1 MRWQWIALGCAVGFL
16 FAESVGRVAAAVI
29 PFAAAY
35 LAARFVRPLG
45 VRLAKLARMKEVPFC
60 AVYAVLVL
68 FGAGYALTV
77 LSGRLLT
84 ELWQLIGR
92 LPDAAEDI
100 AELLTGL
107 VHLLP
112 FAASEERLGQFYGI
126 VSHALEEA
134 AAFVGNKGAELLGQ
148 AVQSIGGGVMSV
160 FMGAVAF
167 VYLTADLPGAS
178 KCVRALLPEKW
189 KPKLSAWMGETSSV
203 VFSYIRACFT
213 LCLVTTVELSAG
225 LTLIGAENPLAAAVI
240 TAVVDA
246 LPVFGCSA
254 VLVPWAAW
262 KFLSGNAAMG
272 AGLLVLLAVTYAVR
286 QFLEPRLVGKVTGVH
301 PAVALLAVYVGW
313 KTAGL
318 PGMIAA
324 PVILAGVGQRE
335 ERTAEKNAAVM
346 RNA

>member
-16 FAESVGRVAAAVI
+16 FAESAGKAVSALL

-35 LAARFVRPLG
+35 LAARLVRPG
-45 VRLAKLARMKEVPFC
+45 GIRLAKLARMKEVPFC

-68 FGAGYALTV
+68 FSAGYALTA

-84 ELWQLIGR
+84 ELWR
-92 LPDAAEDI
+92 LLGLLPGAAEDI

-112 FAASEERLGQFYGI
+112 FASSEARLGQFYGI

-134 AAFVGNKGAELLGQ
+134 AAFVGNKGAEFLGQ

-160 FMGAVAF
+160 FMGAAAF
-167 VYLTADLPGAS
+167 VYLTADLPGAAA
-178 KCVRALLPEKW
+178 CVRALLPEKW
-189 KPKLSAWMGETSSV
+189 KPKLTAWMSETSTV
-203 VFSYIRACFT
+203 VFSYIRACFVMY
-213 LCLVTTVELSAG
+213 LVTAAELSVG
-225 LTLIGAENPLAAAVI
+225 LTLIGAENPLAAAVLI
-240 TAVVDA
+240 ALVDA
-246 LPVFGCSA
+246 LPVLGCSA
-254 VLVPWAAW
+254 VLVPWAVW
-262 KFLSGNAAMG
+262 KFLGGNAAMG

-324 PVILAGVGQRE
+324 PVILAGIGQRE
-335 ERTAEKNAAVM
+335 ERTARGKAAMKNA
-346 RNA
+346 